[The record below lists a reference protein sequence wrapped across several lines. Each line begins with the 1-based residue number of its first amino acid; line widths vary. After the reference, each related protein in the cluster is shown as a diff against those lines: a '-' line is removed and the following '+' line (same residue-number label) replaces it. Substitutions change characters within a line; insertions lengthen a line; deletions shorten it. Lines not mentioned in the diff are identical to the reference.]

1 MGPLGGL
8 CLGFCTDYRFKTT
21 INCFGTLMAGLSI
34 YGLGTA
40 VVLRIIDTVVG
51 VILGMVFAWIFH
63 KLIGM
68 KILSIVKISL
78 DEVNDG

>member
-1 MGPLGGL
+1 
-8 CLGFCTDYRFKTT
+8 
-21 INCFGTLMAGLSI
+21 MAGLSI